1 MTLLSYVKKPVQ
13 SASANE
19 VAAQAFERHYS
30 VLDVAQMWSL
40 SERTIR
46 RMFDG
51 EEGVVNWARAEGRYK
66 RHYQTLRI
74 PESVMLRVY
83 QRIRKAG

>member
-1 MTLLSYVKKPVQ
+1 MTLLSHDKRPVQ
-13 SASANE
+13 S
-19 VAAQAFERHYS
+19 VAAEAFEKHYS
-30 VLDVAQMWSL
+30 VLEIAKMWSL

-51 EEGVVNWARAEGRYK
+51 EEGVVNWARAEGGYK

-83 QRIRKAG
+83 QRIRKAS

>member
-1 MTLLSYVKKPVQ
+1 MTLLSYHKKLVL
-13 SASANE
+13 SETATE
-19 VAAQAFERHYS
+19 AFERHYS
-30 VLDVAQMWSL
+30 VIELAEMWSL
-40 SERTIR
+40 SERTIC

-51 EEGVVNWARAEGRYK
+51 EEGVVNWAHTENRRK

-83 QRIRKAG
+83 QRLRKAG